1 MKYFTI
7 PPSPALAK
15 FVRFFWVLEHEIGAD
30 QPYIHRTMADG
41 CAELIFHYKGRFDEF
56 VTADKTETSF
66 YSGVSGQTQTFKRF
80 IIHED
85 FGIFG
90 VYLYPFAIPVLFGI
104 PATEITNQMPDM
116 QTFLGNQGSE
126 LEERMMLANDHIER
140 VKIISLFLESKLV
153 RSKVNEPAVF
163 SVINHIIQNKGVSN
177 VRELAE
183 LSCLSTRQLE
193 RNFKTFSGFSPKLYL
208 RIIRFQAALD
218 AYGSQDKS
226 LTEIAYECG
235 YYDQSHFIHDFKTFS
250 GQHPGVYFSG
260 KSEGNAYRD
269 V

>member
-15 FVRFFWVLEHEIGAD
+15 YVRFFWVLEHEVASG

-41 CAELIFHYKGRFDEF
+41 CAEMIFHYKGRFDEF
-56 VTADKTETSF
+56 VSGDQTELSF
-66 YSGVSGQTQTFKRF
+66 HSGIHGQSQTFRRF

-90 VYLYPFAIPVLFGI
+90 VYLYPFAIPALFGM
-104 PATEITNQMPDM
+104 PSTELTGQMPDLH
-116 QTFLGNQGSE
+116 TFLGNKAIG
-126 LEERMMLANDHIER
+126 LEERMMLASDHHER
-140 VKIISLFLESKLV
+140 VTIISQFLESLL
-153 RSKVNEPAVF
+153 SKNYTQEPAVF
-163 SVINHIIQNKGVSN
+163 SLINQIIQNNGLTN
-177 VRELAE
+177 VQELAAQ
-183 LSCLSTRQLE
+183 SCLSTRQLE
-193 RNFKTFSGFSPKLYL
+193 RKFKAFSGFSPKLYL
-208 RIIRFQAALD
+208 RIVRFNAALN
-218 AYGSQDKS
+218 AYGNNDKS

-250 GQHPGVYFSG
+250 GQHPRFYFSG
-260 KSEGNAYRD
+260 KSEGSEYRT